1 MRPAFGKLAAYL
13 GRYRGPVMEIRMSW
27 THLPENL
34 RSTFV
39 DMALNDIQAKLA
51 AAEGIDVEFS
61 AVEFNAIIPLQPGP
75 PPRAGLRGFR
85 KTPPKR
91 LLGYHARGRSD
102 LPAGGPTD

>member
-1 MRPAFGKLAAYL
+1 MNKRTRISQSPQLSKTCEMRPAFGKLAAYL

-61 AVEFNAIIPLQPGP
+61 AVEFNVIPLQPSEG
-75 PPRAGLRGFR
+75 
-85 KTPPKR
+85 
-91 LLGYHARGRSD
+91 
-102 LPAGGPTD
+102 